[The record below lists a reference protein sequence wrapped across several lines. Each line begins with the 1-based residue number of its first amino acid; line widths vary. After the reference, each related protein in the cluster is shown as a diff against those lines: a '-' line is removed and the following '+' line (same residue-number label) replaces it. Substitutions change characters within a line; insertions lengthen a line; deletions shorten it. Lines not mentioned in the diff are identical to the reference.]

1 MRTESGKTSA
11 KTPRKIALE
20 KLSATEILTGL
31 KVTPTEL
38 RHARRAVA
46 AAMKT
51 AADKGGIAPEGKKSR
66 FASTYRALRKG
77 TKVTK

>member
-11 KTPRKIALE
+11 KSPRKITLE

-31 KVTPTEL
+31 KVTQTEL

-46 AAMKT
+46 AAMNLT
-51 AADKGGIAPEGKKSR
+51 ADEKKR
-66 FASTYRALRKG
+66 GLPTAYRTLRKG
-77 TKVTK
+77 GKVTK